1 MRTFGKVGIRK
12 MKVGGKER
20 KAANFAFKYMYKARG
35 RRGGSTMTAFLAAP
49 GDAGDVASELLM
61 PTGK

>member
-1 MRTFGKVGIRK
+1 